1 MRSLT
6 LKKFEQKRQ
15 NNEKRRAGKK
25 RKKSTL
31 GLVFSAG
38 AVLFA
43 IAAVCMMFLNAVELV
58 SGENV
63 LAQYTGVQVAFGYSE
78 TYPIIG
84 EVKFLNFSIMN
95 LLPYILAL
103 AGAVVAL
110 LAALSKKSFLLNII
124 AVACFVAA
132 AVFFFTAASYVSV
145 AGSEGSGTLNVLVKN
160 IVDALKDGDNLKIAI
175 GSLLGGVF
183 SVVAAACSALK
194 IFVK

>member
-1 MRSLT
+1 M
-6 LKKFEQKRQ
+6 
-15 NNEKRRAGKK
+15 AKK

-145 AGSEGSGTLNVLVKN
+145 VGADNAAVKN

-183 SVVAAACSALK
+183 SIVAAACSALK

>member
-1 MRSLT
+1 MRILF
-6 LKKFEQKRQ
+6 LGDVVGHGG
-15 NNEKRRAGKK
+15 RRAVIDFLPEFRRRHHVDFTIVNGDNAAHGFGLTGKVCEQ
-25 RKKSTL
+25 L
-31 GLVFSAG
+31 FEFS
-38 AVLFA
+38 F
-43 IAAVCMMFLNAVELV
+43 
-58 SGENV
+58 
-63 LAQYTGVQVAFGYSE
+63 
-78 TYPIIG
+78 
-84 EVKFLNFSIMN
+84 MN
-95 LLPYILAL
+95 LLPYLLAL

-175 GSLLGGVF
+175 GSILGGAF

>member
-1 MRSLT
+1 M
-6 LKKFEQKRQ
+6 
-15 NNEKRRAGKK
+15 
-25 RKKSTL
+25 
-31 GLVFSAG
+31 
-38 AVLFA
+38 
-43 IAAVCMMFLNAVELV
+43 
-58 SGENV
+58 
-63 LAQYTGVQVAFGYSE
+63 
-78 TYPIIG
+78 
-84 EVKFLNFSIMN
+84 KFLNFSFMN

-145 AGSEGSGTLNVLVKN
+145 AGSEGSGTLNALVKN

-175 GSLLGGVF
+175 GSILGGVF
-183 SVVAAACSALK
+183 SIVAAACSALK

>member
-1 MRSLT
+1 M
-6 LKKFEQKRQ
+6 
-15 NNEKRRAGKK
+15 AKK

-78 TYPIIG
+78 TYPLIG

-110 LAALSKKSFLLNII
+110 LAALSKKSFLLNVI

-183 SVVAAACSALK
+183 SIVAAACSALK